1 MSRPLLLGLLAVMS
15 ACGPNP
21 KAPVRV
27 MALVPDQSGAFQTTE
42 VQLTTV
48 SNVTTLKGSVVEFV
62 GAAKVVLDA
71 NDPLQGNILN
81 MTDAQRYEVLVKD
94 QGVDVRGHYIDR
106 GGVLWPADFH
116 TWQMVS
122 TYYNFE
128 RAYSYWNGLY
138 DGVDPK
144 ELRPMKVLYWSDVRL
159 NSVEPLT
166 DNALFLSFIK
176 AFTIVPFKNEQLIP
190 LPMNIG
196 VIGHEVA
203 HKVFNFKVLEDKG
216 FHPAITSWSQK
227 PFNLLKSLDE
237 GLADFHGFGVTC
249 EEKEGA
255 GCRSNYLAISLSD
268 DRIVR
273 NRDLARTD
281 ACMDEATRTAFEQ
294 FAQGQWVTA
303 QEMYR
308 VGNLI
313 AASLYQSA
321 NKAGKLGV
329 MQRAVLLAYDDES
342 NSTPGL
348 RQLVSRNLNT
358 PQFFTLEAV
367 GNAFA
372 SHISDPELLKLF
384 CNEYST
390 RLQTTCGT
398 FGGGNCP
405 EMPAC
410 PQTSRRENFCPL
422 LPPSP

>member
-1 MSRPLLLGLLAVMS
+1 MSRSAMLGLLACLS

-27 MALVPDQSGAFQTTE
+27 MALLPDQAGAFQTTE
-42 VQLTTV
+42 VELTTV
-48 SNVTTLKGSVVEFV
+48 SNVTTLKGDVVQFV
-62 GAAKVVLDA
+62 GGARVVLDPT
-71 NDPLQGNILN
+71 DPLQANILN
-81 MTDAQRYEVLVKD
+81 MTDSQRYEVLVKD

-106 GGVLWPADFH
+106 GGVLWPGDFH

-128 RAYSYWNGLY
+128 RAYAYFNELY
-138 DGVDPK
+138 DGVDPT

-159 NSVEPLT
+159 NSVNPLT
-166 DNALFLSFIK
+166 DNALYLSFIK
-176 AFTIVPFKNEQLIP
+176 AFTVVPFEKEQLIP

-203 HKVFNFKVLEDKG
+203 HRVFNFKVLEDRG
-216 FHPAITSWSQK
+216 FHPAITSWSQT

-249 EEKEGA
+249 PEAA
-255 GCRSNYLAISLSD
+255 GCRSNFLAISLSD
-268 DRIVR
+268 ERTVR

-281 ACMDEATRTAFEQ
+281 ACMDEATRTAFQQ
-294 FAQGQWVTA
+294 FNQSQWVTS

-321 NKAGKLGV
+321 NKLGKLDV
-329 MQRAVLLAYDDES
+329 MQKAVLLAYDDES
-342 NSTPGL
+342 NTTPGL
-348 RQLVSRNLNT
+348 RQLVGRNQNT
-358 PQFFTLEAV
+358 PQAFTLEAV
-367 GNAFA
+367 GNSIAA
-372 SHISDPELLKLF
+372 HISDPELKKFF

-410 PQTSRRENFCPL
+410 PSTSRRENYCPL

>member
-1 MSRPLLLGLLAVMS
+1 MSRALLPGLLVLIS
-15 ACGPNP
+15 ACGPSP
-21 KAPVRV
+21 KPPVRV
-27 MALVPDQSGAFQTTE
+27 MALVPDQAGAFQTTE

-48 SNVTTLKGSVVEFV
+48 DNVTTLKGSVVEFV
-62 GAAKVVLDA
+62 GAASVVLDP

-81 MTDAQRYEVLVKD
+81 MNDDQRYEVLVKD
-94 QGVDVRGHYIDR
+94 KGVDVRGHYIDR

-128 RAYSYWNGLY
+128 KAYAYWNELY

-159 NSVEPLT
+159 NSTTSLT
-166 DNALFLSFIK
+166 DNALYLSFIK

-203 HKVFNFKVLEDKG
+203 HRVFNFKVLEDKG
-216 FHPAITSWSQK
+216 FPSAITANNWNQK

-249 EEKEGA
+249 PEAA

-268 DRIVR
+268 ERTVR

-281 ACMDEATRTAFEQ
+281 ACMDEATRTAFTN
-294 FAQGQWVTA
+294 FDKGQWVTA

-321 NKAGKLGV
+321 NKAGKLDV

-342 NSTPGL
+342 NDTPGL
-348 RQLVSRNLNT
+348 RQLVNRNLNT
-358 PQFFTLEAV
+358 PQFFTVEAV

-372 SHISDPELLKLF
+372 SHISDPELLRRF
-384 CNEYST
+384 CVEYSS
-390 RLQTTCGT
+390 RLQTTCAGRP
-398 FGGGNCP
+398 CP
-405 EMPAC
+405 EMPGCNDVAWARD
-410 PQTSRRENFCPL
+410 TSICPL